1 MSLHLHAQAAAL
13 GWTIVVEPLDDVE
26 PDGDEPDGD
35 EPLRWYVV
43 AAYMA
48 LVIVGF
54 ALAVWFTV
62 SWYGD
67 CHANSSTGRA
77 TTYAGDSA
85 RGALCSSAHGVAGL
99 LVPIGWLV
107 GLGLA
112 TLALARWGGSRVR
125 ALLLALL
132 FVAPALLPTAAYGGL
147 GSSGKECTG
156 QKLEDYRAWVD
167 DGSKGTAPYDCRT
180 F

>member
-1 MSLHLHAQAAAL
+1 MSLHLHGQATAL
-13 GWTIVVEPLDDVE
+13 GWTTVVEAEDDVE
-26 PDGDEPDGD
+26 RDGD

-48 LVIVGF
+48 LVIAGF
-54 ALAVWFTV
+54 ALAVWFTA

-77 TTYAGDSA
+77 TTYAGDST
-85 RGALCSSAHGVAGL
+85 RGALCSSAHGAAGL
-99 LVPIGWLV
+99 LVPVGWLV

-125 ALLLALL
+125 ALLLTLL
-132 FVAPALLPTAAYGGL
+132 FVTPALLPAAAYGGL
-147 GSSGKECTG
+147 GASGKECTG

>member
-1 MSLHLHAQAAAL
+1 VTQVA
-13 GWTIVVEPLDDVE
+13 E
-26 PDGDEPDGD
+26 PDDDARPEVRAGEPRRVEQESD

-43 AAYMA
+43 AAYML
-48 LVIVGF
+48 LVIAGF
-54 ALAVWFTV
+54 GLAVWFTT

-67 CHANSSTGRA
+67 CHANSNTGRA
-77 TTYAGDSA
+77 TTYAGDSP
-85 RGALCSSAHGVAGL
+85 RGVLCSSGHGVAGL
-99 LVPIGWLV
+99 LVPLGWLA

-125 ALLLALL
+125 AALLALL
-132 FVAPALLPTAAYGGL
+132 FVTPALLPVAAYGGL
-147 GSSGKECTG
+147 GSSGKDCTG
-156 QKLEDYRAWVD
+156 QKLDDYRAWVE

>member
-1 MSLHLHAQAAAL
+1 MHSHL
-13 GWTIVVEPLDDVE
+13 GWTTVVEAENDVE
-26 PDGDEPDGD
+26 LEGD

-43 AAYMA
+43 AAYVV
-48 LVIVGF
+48 LVAIGF
-54 ALAVWFTV
+54 ALAVWLTA

-67 CHANSSTGRA
+67 CHANSNTGRA
-77 TTYAGDSA
+77 ATYAGDSP
-85 RGALCSSAHGVAGL
+85 RGTLCSSGHGLAGV
-99 LVPIGWLV
+99 LVPVGWLA

-112 TLALARWGGSRVR
+112 TLALVRWGGGRLK

-132 FVAPALLPTAAYGGL
+132 FVTPTLLPAAAYGSL
-147 GSSGKECTG
+147 ASSGKDCTG

-167 DGSKGTAPYDCRT
+167 AGSKGTAPYDCRT

>member
-1 MSLHLHAQAAAL
+1 MADADADAVP
-13 GWTIVVEPLDDVE
+13 VVAGD
-26 PDGDEPDGD
+26 DGDPDD

-48 LVIVGF
+48 LVIAGF

-67 CHANSSTGRA
+67 CHANGNTGRA
-77 TTYAGDSA
+77 STYAGDSPRDA
-85 RGALCSSAHGVAGL
+85 VCHAGHGAAGL
-99 LVPIGWLV
+99 LVPAGWLA

-112 TLALARWGGSRVR
+112 TFALVRWGGSRLR

-132 FVAPALLPTAAYGGL
+132 FVTPAVLPAAAYGSL
-147 GSSGKECTG
+147 ASSGQDCTG
-156 QKLEDYRAWVD
+156 HKLEDYRAWVD
-167 DGSKGTAPYDCRT
+167 AGSKGTAPYDCRK